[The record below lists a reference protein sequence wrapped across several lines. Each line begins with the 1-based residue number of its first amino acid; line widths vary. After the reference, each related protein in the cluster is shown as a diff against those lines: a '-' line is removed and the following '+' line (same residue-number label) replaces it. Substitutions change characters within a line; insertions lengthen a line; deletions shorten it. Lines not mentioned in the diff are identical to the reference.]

1 MVRQIA
7 KTNWLQG
14 QQVVTFQDGVDA
26 GLGDKRPDW
35 FFEGGGRGGLP
46 SEMNADCYF
55 VPISRVLLSS
65 LDMREGP
72 HLFCS
77 VILGRCLA
85 CAFELGPHVFPFIP
99 SAGTAQSFYNKS
111 GWLFEQS
118 YISGVSML
126 RLYLVR
132 ANSTLFSAPQN
143 YLPSPATHTL
153 LRAVGAG
160 QGCQGPLEPPA
171 GW

>member
-1 MVRQIA
+1 MLNI
-7 KTNWLQG
+7 TL
-14 QQVVTFQDGVDA
+14 
-26 GLGDKRPDW
+26 L
-35 FFEGGGRGGLP
+35 
-46 SEMNADCYF
+46 SS
-55 VPISRVLLSS
+55 PISRVLLSS

-99 SAGTAQSFYNKS
+99 SAGTAQSFYNKI
-111 GWLFEQS
+111 GWLLEQS

-126 RLYLVR
+126 RLLLVR
-132 ANSTLFSAPQN
+132 ANSTLFSPPQN

-153 LRAVGAG
+153 LRADGAG
-160 QGCQGPLEPPA
+160 QGCQGRRMPVGIRLLFHVMVCTSGLREPSWP
-171 GW
+171 GGR